1 MQAPTVTPPMKTQNE
16 QVLER
21 TDERINELELKV
33 SFLDD
38 ALEKLDQV
46 VIRQQ
51 AQIDALIGEIVKLKQ
66 SSTDGGLA
74 APRNLRDDLPPHF

>member
-1 MQAPTVTPPMKTQNE
+1 MKIPNERVT
-16 QVLER
+16 ER
-21 TDERINELELKV
+21 LDELELKV
-33 SFLDD
+33 SFLED

-51 AQIDALIGEIVKLKQ
+51 GQIDALIGEILTLKT
-66 SSTDGGLA
+66 SSNDGGLA

>member
-1 MQAPTVTPPMKTQNE
+1 MNNPTEQA
-16 QVLER
+16 
-21 TDERINELELKV
+21 TDRIDDLELKI
-33 SFLDD
+33 SFLED

-51 AQIDALIGEIVKLKQ
+51 TQIDALISEIITLKS

>member
-1 MQAPTVTPPMKTQNE
+1 MKNPNE
-16 QVLER
+16 QV
-21 TDERINELELKV
+21 TERIAERIDELELKV

-38 ALEKLDQV
+38 TIEKLDQV

-51 AQIDALIGEIVKLKQ
+51 AQIDALIGEIVTLKA

>member
-1 MQAPTVTPPMKTQNE
+1 MKNQND
-16 QVLER
+16 R
-21 TDERINELELKV
+21 FTERIDELELKV
-33 SFLDD
+33 SSLDD

-46 VIRQQ
+46 VIKQQ
-51 AQIDALIGEIVKLKQ
+51 TQMDALISEIVTLKQ

>member
-1 MQAPTVTPPMKTQNE
+1 MKTQSDKA
-16 QVLER
+16 
-21 TDERINELELKV
+21 TERIDELELKI
-33 SFLDD
+33 SFLED

-51 AQIDALIGEIVKLKQ
+51 TQIDALIGEIVTLKQ

>member
-1 MQAPTVTPPMKTQNE
+1 MKTQNE
-16 QVLER
+16 QVLKR
-21 TDERINELELKV
+21 TAERINELELKI

-38 ALEKLDQV
+38 SLEKLDQV

-51 AQIDALIGEIVKLKQ
+51 TQIDALISEIVTIKQ

>member
-1 MQAPTVTPPMKTQNE
+1 MKTNNE
-16 QVLER
+16 RV
-21 TDERINELELKV
+21 TERIDELELKV

-51 AQIDALIGEIVKLKQ
+51 AQIDALISEIVTIKQ

>member
-1 MQAPTVTPPMKTQNE
+1 MKTQSE
-16 QVLER
+16 QVLDR
-21 TDERINELELKV
+21 TVERIDELELKV

-51 AQIDALIGEIVKLKQ
+51 TQIDALIGEIVTLKQ

>member
-1 MQAPTVTPPMKTQNE
+1 MNDTHRSDARITNLEMKSAF
-16 QVLER
+16 LE
-21 TDERINELELKV
+21 E
-33 SFLDD
+33 
-38 ALEKLDQV
+38 ALEQLDAV

-51 AQIDALIGEIVKLKQ
+51 AQIDALIREIVTIKQ

>member
-1 MQAPTVTPPMKTQNE
+1 MKTQNE
-16 QVLER
+16 RV
-21 TDERINELELKV
+21 TERIDELELKV

-38 ALEKLDQV
+38 ALEKLDLV
-46 VIRQQ
+46 VIKQQ
-51 AQIDALIGEIVKLKQ
+51 GQIDALIGEIVTLKS

>member
-1 MQAPTVTPPMKTQNE
+1 MPNFETRLA
-16 QVLER
+16 
-21 TDERINELELKV
+21 ELEIKQ
-33 SFLDD
+33 SYLDD
-38 ALEKLDQV
+38 ALDKLDQV

-51 AQIDALIGEIVKLKQ
+51 TQIDALIREIVTLKS

>member
-1 MQAPTVTPPMKTQNE
+1 MKNQNDRVT
-16 QVLER
+16 
-21 TDERINELELKV
+21 ERIEELELKI

-38 ALEKLDQV
+38 TLEKLDAV

-51 AQIDALIGEIVKLKQ
+51 AQIDALIREIVTIKQ

>member
-1 MQAPTVTPPMKTQNE
+1 MKTPTE
-16 QVLER
+16 QFLER
-21 TDERINELELKV
+21 TVERINELELKV

-51 AQIDALIGEIVKLKQ
+51 TQIDALIGEIVTIKQ

>member
-1 MQAPTVTPPMKTQNE
+1 MKTPNE
-16 QVLER
+16 QVTER
-21 TDERINELELKV
+21 AAERIDELELKI

-51 AQIDALIGEIVKLKQ
+51 TQIDVLIGEIVTLKS

>member
-1 MQAPTVTPPMKTQNE
+1 MKTPNE
-16 QVLER
+16 QV
-21 TDERINELELKV
+21 TERIAQRVDELELKI
-33 SFLDD
+33 SFLED

-46 VIRQQ
+46 VIKQQ
-51 AQIDALIGEIVKLKQ
+51 GQIDALIREIVTIKQ

>member
-1 MQAPTVTPPMKTQNE
+1 MKTLNE
-16 QVLER
+16 QVTER
-21 TDERINELELKV
+21 AAERIDELELKV

-46 VIRQQ
+46 VIKQQ
-51 AQIDALIGEIVKLKQ
+51 TQIDALIGEIVMLKA

-74 APRNLRDDLPPHF
+74 TPRNLRDDLPPHF

>member
-1 MQAPTVTPPMKTQNE
+1 MKTQSE
-16 QVLER
+16 QV
-21 TDERINELELKV
+21 TERIAQRVDELELKV

-51 AQIDALIGEIVKLKQ
+51 TQIDALIGEIITLKQ

>member
-1 MQAPTVTPPMKTQNE
+1 MKNQND
-16 QVLER
+16 R
-21 TDERINELELKV
+21 FTERIDELELKV
-33 SFLDD
+33 SSLDD

-46 VIRQQ
+46 VIKQQ
-51 AQIDALIGEIVKLKQ
+51 TQIDALISEIVTLKQ

>member
-1 MQAPTVTPPMKTQNE
+1 MNPPNE
-16 QVLER
+16 NALARTIER
-21 TDERINELELKV
+21 TDELELKV

-38 ALEKLDQV
+38 AIEKLDQA
-46 VIRQQ
+46 VIKQQ
-51 AQIDALIGEIVKLKQ
+51 GQIDALIREIVTLKQ

>member
-1 MQAPTVTPPMKTQNE
+1 MKTP
-16 QVLER
+16 
-21 TDERINELELKV
+21 TDRIDDLELKI

-51 AQIDALIGEIVKLKQ
+51 AQIDTLIREIVTLKQ

>member
-1 MQAPTVTPPMKTQNE
+1 MKTPNE
-16 QVLER
+16 RVTER
-21 TDERINELELKV
+21 MDELELKV

-46 VIRQQ
+46 VIKQQ
-51 AQIDALIGEIVKLKQ
+51 GQIDALISEIVTLKQ

-74 APRNLRDDLPPHF
+74 APRNLRDELPPHF

>member
-1 MQAPTVTPPMKTQNE
+1 MNNPTEQA
-16 QVLER
+16 
-21 TDERINELELKV
+21 TDRIDDLELKI
-33 SFLDD
+33 SFLED

-46 VIRQQ
+46 VIKQQ
-51 AQIDALIGEIVKLKQ
+51 GQLDALIHEIVTIKS

>member
-1 MQAPTVTPPMKTQNE
+1 MKTPTE
-16 QVLER
+16 QFLER
-21 TDERINELELKV
+21 TVERINELELKV

-51 AQIDALIGEIVKLKQ
+51 AQIDALIGEIVTIKQ

>member
-1 MQAPTVTPPMKTQNE
+1 MKTQNE
-16 QVLER
+16 LV
-21 TDERINELELKV
+21 TERIDELELKV

-51 AQIDALIGEIVKLKQ
+51 TQIDALIGEIVTLKA

-74 APRNLRDDLPPHF
+74 APGNLRDDLPPHF

>member
-1 MQAPTVTPPMKTQNE
+1 MKNPSE

-21 TDERINELELKV
+21 TTERIDELELKL
-33 SFLDD
+33 SFLED

-51 AQIDALIGEIVKLKQ
+51 AQIDALIGEIITLKS

-74 APRNLRDDLPPHF
+74 APRNLREDLPPHF